1 MQGLEAFSM
10 FPLCTQ
16 KVDYSPLVLN
26 KKTMTRFLVVPLK
39 PAESLNI
46 SDVLGCFAQADVN

>member
-10 FPLCTQ
+10 FPLCTWR
-16 KVDYSPLVLN
+16 VDYSSLVLN
-26 KKTMTRFLVVPLK
+26 KKTTTQFLVVPLK

-46 SDVLGCFAQADVN
+46 SDVLSCFA